1 MAVSKKKISKKK
13 GIAKRANTSMSAAAI
28 KEQLQNE
35 AAGIQSQIGAPDTKA
50 IRIKDKVFTL
60 PDGTVIQDSL
70 DVVIIDFVSRNNFYE
85 GKWDPKNPEPPV
97 CFAIDKSANALVPS
111 PNSADLQV
119 KKGEDCTACAM
130 NQWGSDG
137 DGKACKNTRL
147 LAVVLPDAE
156 EPEVYTLSVPPTAIK
171 GYDGYVGSVAKL
183 YQLPPIG
190 VRTTITFHQEKNY
203 PLPLFSNPVPN
214 EDIQEH
220 FGFREEA
227 ETLLFVEPEAPA
239 PAPKKK
245 GRR

>member
-1 MAVSKKKISKKK
+1 MAAKKKVSKKK

-35 AAGIQSQIGAPDTKA
+35 AAGIQDQIGAPATNSIK
-50 IRIKDKVFTL
+50 IRDKVFTL
-60 PDGTVIQDSL
+60 PDGTVVQDSL
-70 DVVIIDFVSRNNFYE
+70 EVVIIDFLSRNNYYE

-97 CFAIDKSANALVPS
+97 CFAIDKSAKALVPS
-111 PNSADLQV
+111 ENSAEMQV
-119 KKGEDCTACAM
+119 KKGKTCDECPM
-130 NQWGSDG
+130 NEWGSDG

-171 GYDGYVGSVAKL
+171 GFDGYVGSVAKL

-203 PLPLFSNPVPN
+203 PLPLFSNPIPN
-214 EDIQEH
+214 EDIEEH
-220 FGFREEA
+220 FAFRADA
-227 ETLLFVEPEAPA
+227 ETILFVEPEAPA
-239 PAPKKK
+239 PKKK
-245 GRR
+245 PARRK